1 MKYPCTHKGCDKVF
15 DKPFGLTMHMVHGHG
30 IKKDGS
36 ATKKPKARKK
46 ATPIGR
52 GGKVQAIGMIPQNL
66 KPKKPRLSMS
76 GVKGI
81 IADVPHALKFCPCC
95 GLNVELAAKA
105 LDIAQEMGA

>member
-46 ATPIGR
+46 I
-52 GGKVQAIGMIPQNL
+52 QAIGMIPQQL

>member
-1 MKYPCTHKGCDKVF
+1 MKYPCTHKGCDKSF

-36 ATKKPKARKK
+36 ATKKPKK
-46 ATPIGR
+46 R
-52 GGKVQAIGMIPQNL
+52 GS
-66 KPKKPRLSMS
+66 KPRLSTS

-81 IADVPHALKFCPCC
+81 VADAPRALKFCPCC